1 MNRTMITATNTMSQ
15 LQLKM
20 DLIGNN
26 LANVGTTG
34 YKRKEGTFS
43 ELLVQQFNNQSKAG
57 EEIGRLTPEGIRQGV
72 GAKLGLIK
80 LNLTQG
86 SLKST
91 DRDLDVAL
99 TKPDLFFKIRATD
112 ASGASSTQFT
122 RDGAF
127 YLSPSANN
135 ANRFDLV
142 TSSGA
147 QVLDQWNEPISIVGD
162 GSRLTITEKG
172 TLVASTSDGQE
183 QLFEL
188 GVISVQNPHY
198 LESKGGNLFGLP
210 DNADAGV
217 MEEDIFTDL
226 TDGLRQNISMQ
237 QGQLESSNVDMSKEM
252 TDLISAQRLYQFQ
265 ARSVT
270 LADQMLGLV
279 NGLR

>member
-43 ELLVQQFNNQSKAG
+43 DLLVQQFNNQRKAG

-72 GAKLGLIK
+72 GAKLGMIK
-80 LNLTQG
+80 LSLTQG

-91 DRDLDVAL
+91 ERDLDVAL
-99 TKPDLFFKIRATD
+99 TKPDLFFKIRTTD
-112 ASGASSTQFT
+112 ASGATSMQFT

-135 ANRFDLV
+135 ANQFDLV
-142 TSSGA
+142 TSSGNH
-147 QVLDQWNEPISIVGD
+147 VLDQWNQPISIVGD
-162 GSRLTITEKG
+162 ISKLSITEEG
-172 TLVASTSDGQE
+172 TLVAATSDEQE
-183 QLFEL
+183 QIFEL
-188 GVISVQNPHY
+188 GVISVQNPQY
-198 LESKGGNLFGLP
+198 LESKGGNLFGLS
-210 DNADAGV
+210 DNVEAGV
-217 MEEDIFTDL
+217 NAVDIYTDL
-226 TDGLRQNISMQ
+226 TGGLRENIAMQ
-237 QGQLESSNVDMSKEM
+237 QGYLESSNVDMSKEM
-252 TDLISAQRLYQFQ
+252 TDLITAQRLYQFQ

>member
-43 ELLVQQFNNQSKAG
+43 DLLVQQFNNQRNAD
-57 EEIGRLTPEGIRQGV
+57 EELGRLTPDGIRQGV
-72 GAKLGLIK
+72 GAKLGLVK
-80 LNLTQG
+80 LSLTQG

-99 TKPDLFFKIRATD
+99 TKPDLFFKILAADGSGITD
-112 ASGASSTQFT
+112 LQFT

-127 YLSPSANN
+127 YLSPSADET
-135 ANRFDLV
+135 NRFDLV

-147 QVLDQWNEPISIVGD
+147 QVLDQWNQPISIVGD
-162 GSRLTITEKG
+162 VKSISITEEG
-172 TLVASTSDGQE
+172 TLTAVASEGQD
-183 QLFEL
+183 QVFEL
-188 GVISVQNPHY
+188 GLISVKNPQY
-198 LESKGGNLFGLP
+198 LESKGGNLFGIA
-210 DNADAGV
+210 NNVGV
-217 MEEDIFTDL
+217 VPEEIYTDL
-226 TDGLRQNISMQ
+226 IGGLRENIAMQ
-237 QGQLESSNVDMSKEM
+237 QGNLESSNVDMSKEM
-252 TDLISAQRLYQFQ
+252 TDLIMAQRLYQFQ

>member
-43 ELLVQQFNNQSKAG
+43 DLLVQQFNNQRKAG
-57 EEIGRLTPEGIRQGV
+57 EEIVRLTPEGIRQGV
-72 GAKLGLIK
+72 GAKLGMIK
-80 LNLTQG
+80 LSLTQG

-91 DRDLDVAL
+91 ERDLDVAL
-99 TKPDLFFKIRATD
+99 TKPDLFFKIRTTD
-112 ASGASSTQFT
+112 ASGATSMQFT

-135 ANRFDLV
+135 ANQFDLV
-142 TSSGA
+142 TSSGNH
-147 QVLDQWNEPISIVGD
+147 VLDQWNQPISIVGD
-162 GSRLTITEKG
+162 ISKLSITEEG
-172 TLVASTSDGQE
+172 TLVAATSDEQE
-183 QLFEL
+183 QIFEL
-188 GVISVQNPHY
+188 GVISVQNPQY
-198 LESKGGNLFGLP
+198 LESKGGNLFGLS
-210 DNADAGV
+210 DNVEAGV
-217 MEEDIFTDL
+217 NAVDIYTDL
-226 TDGLRQNISMQ
+226 TGGLRENIAMQ
-237 QGQLESSNVDMSKEM
+237 QGYLESSNVDMSKEM
-252 TDLISAQRLYQFQ
+252 TDLITAQRLYQFQ

>member
-43 ELLVQQFNNQSKAG
+43 DLLVQQFNNQRNAG
-57 EEIGRLTPEGIRQGV
+57 EELGRLTPDGIRQGV
-72 GAKLGLIK
+72 GAKLGLVK
-80 LNLTQG
+80 LSLTQG

-99 TKPDLFFKIRATD
+99 TKPDLFFKILAADGSGITD
-112 ASGASSTQFT
+112 LQFT

-127 YLSPSANN
+127 YLSPSADET
-135 ANRFDLV
+135 NRFDLV

-147 QVLDQWNEPISIVGD
+147 QVLDQWNQPISIVGD
-162 GSRLTITEKG
+162 VKSISITEEG
-172 TLVASTSDGQE
+172 TFTAVASEGQD
-183 QLFEL
+183 QVFEL
-188 GVISVQNPHY
+188 GLISVKNPQY
-198 LESKGGNLFGLP
+198 LESKGGNLFGIA
-210 DNADAGV
+210 NNAGV
-217 MEEDIFTDL
+217 VPEEIYTDL
-226 TDGLRQNISMQ
+226 ISGLRENIAMQ
-237 QGQLESSNVDMSKEM
+237 QGNLESSNVDMSKEM
-252 TDLISAQRLYQFQ
+252 TDLIMAQRLYQFQ

>member
-43 ELLVQQFNNQSKAG
+43 DLLVQQFDNQQSAG
-57 EEIGRLTPEGIRQGV
+57 QEVGRLTSEGIRQGV

-80 LNLTQG
+80 LSLTQG
-86 SLKST
+86 NLKST
-91 DRDLDVAL
+91 ERDLDAAL
-99 TKPDLFFKIRATD
+99 TKPDLFFKIMTTD
-112 ASGASSTQFT
+112 ASGNTDIQFT

-127 YLSPSANN
+127 YLSPSTEGANQ
-135 ANRFDLV
+135 FDLV

-147 QVLDQWNEPISIVGD
+147 QVLDQWNEPISLVGD
-162 GSRLTITEKG
+162 VSSISITEKG
-172 TLVASTSDGQE
+172 TLVAVTSNGQE
-183 QLFEL
+183 QAFEL
-188 GVISVQNPHY
+188 GVISVKNPQY
-198 LESKGGNLFGLP
+198 LESKGGNLFGISN
-210 DNADAGV
+210 NANA
-217 MEEDIFTDL
+217 EITPEDIYTDL
-226 TDGLRQNISMQ
+226 IGGLRESIAMQ
-237 QGQLESSNVDMSKEM
+237 QGHLESSNVDMSKEM
-252 TDLISAQRLYQFQ
+252 TDLITTQRLYQFQ

>member
-43 ELLVQQFNNQSKAG
+43 DLLVQQFNNQRKAG

-72 GAKLGLIK
+72 GAKLGMIK
-80 LNLTQG
+80 LSLTQG

-91 DRDLDVAL
+91 ERDLDVAL
-99 TKPDLFFKIRATD
+99 TKPDLFFKIRTTD
-112 ASGASSTQFT
+112 ASGATSMQFT

-135 ANRFDLV
+135 ANQFDLV
-142 TSSGA
+142 TSSGNH
-147 QVLDQWNEPISIVGD
+147 VLDQWNQPISMVGD
-162 GSRLTITEKG
+162 ISKLSITEEG
-172 TLVASTSDGQE
+172 TLVAATSDEQE
-183 QLFEL
+183 QIFEL
-188 GVISVQNPHY
+188 GVISVQNPQY
-198 LESKGGNLFGLP
+198 LESKGGNLFGLS
-210 DNADAGV
+210 DNVEAGV
-217 MEEDIFTDL
+217 NAVDIYTDL
-226 TDGLRQNISMQ
+226 TGGLRENIAMQ
-237 QGQLESSNVDMSKEM
+237 QGYLESSNVDMSKEM
-252 TDLISAQRLYQFQ
+252 TDLITAQRLYQFQ

>member
-43 ELLVQQFNNQSKAG
+43 DLLVQQFNNQRKAG

-72 GAKLGLIK
+72 GAKLGMIK
-80 LNLTQG
+80 LSLTQG

-91 DRDLDVAL
+91 ERDLDVAL
-99 TKPDLFFKIRATD
+99 TKPDLFFKIRTTD
-112 ASGASSTQFT
+112 ASGATSMQFT

-135 ANRFDLV
+135 ANQFDLV
-142 TSSGA
+142 TSSGNH
-147 QVLDQWNEPISIVGD
+147 VLDQWNQPISIVGD
-162 GSRLTITEKG
+162 ISKLSITEEG
-172 TLVASTSDGQE
+172 TLVAATSDEQE
-183 QLFEL
+183 QIFEL
-188 GVISVQNPHY
+188 GVISVQNPQY
-198 LESKGGNLFGLP
+198 LESKGGNLFGLS
-210 DNADAGV
+210 DNVEAGV
-217 MEEDIFTDL
+217 NAVDIYTDL
-226 TDGLRQNISMQ
+226 TGGLRENIAMQ
-237 QGQLESSNVDMSKEM
+237 QGHLESSNVDMSKEM
-252 TDLISAQRLYQFQ
+252 TDLITAQRLYQFQ